1 MERNYIVER
10 GLEKRFNEKKIN
22 LKHMEKSYTIKK
34 AWREDFM
41 RKQN

>member
-1 MERNYIVER
+1 MRKKIKLKNMERNYIVER

-34 AWREDFM
+34 A
-41 RKQN
+41 